1 MTIVEAARAL
11 RSGETT
17 CLALTK
23 RCLARIEEFNP
34 VLNAFITVTADTA
47 LARAGELDAELAR
60 GIDRG
65 PLHGI
70 PIAHKDLIRTR
81 GVHTTCGSALFAHD
95 IPGEDAAVVERLESA
110 GAVSLGKTGLHEL
123 AYGITCENPHFG
135 PIRNPADRHRS
146 PGGSSGGS
154 GAAVASGMVL
164 AATGTDTG
172 GSIRIPA
179 AFCGLAGLK
188 PTFGLVSCYGIQPL
202 GYSLDHP
209 GPIALN
215 SRDAALLLQALA
227 GPDARDAASS
237 FRPAGAYLPPDK
249 PSLKGLRAGIPENGY
264 FDRLT
269 PEVESAVRSAIAR
282 AGQLGATLVPVRV
295 PSLEELNAVS
305 RVVLYAEASAVYR
318 PHIAKTHLF
327 GADVLTLLQQGLHVS
342 GPDYVNAQRL
352 RRLLAQQFQTLFQD
366 IDVLL
371 TPTAPAFAPLI
382 GQREVVIAG
391 QALDVRLAAT
401 SLVRGIN
408 VTGLPALSI
417 PVHPRGSLPIG
428 LQIVGPPFRE
438 DRLIRFGA
446 ALENAA

>member
-1 MTIVEAARAL
+1 MTITKAARAL

-17 CLALTK
+17 CVALAK

-34 VLNAFITVTADTA
+34 VLNAFITVTADA
-47 LARAGELDAELAR
+47 AMARARELDAELAR
-60 GIDRG
+60 GVDRG
-65 PLHGI
+65 LLHGI
-70 PIAHKDLIRTR
+70 PIAHKDLIGTR
-81 GVHTTCGSALFAHD
+81 GVRTTCGSALFAD
-95 IPGEDAAVVERLESA
+95 NVPNEDAAVVERLEAA

-146 PGGSSGGS
+146 TGGSSGGS

-188 PTFGLVSCYGIQPL
+188 PTFGLVSCYGSQPL

-215 SRDAALLLQALA
+215 SRDAALVLQAIA

-237 FRPAGAYLPPDK
+237 FRPAGSYLPHDK
-249 PSLKGLRAGIPENGY
+249 SSLEGLRAGVPENGY

-269 PEVESAVRSAIAR
+269 PEVESAVRAAIAR
-282 AGQLGATLVPVRV
+282 AEHLGATLVPVRV
-295 PSLEELNAVS
+295 PSLEELNSVS

-342 GPDYVNAQRL
+342 GADYVNAQRL
-352 RRLLAQQFQTLFQD
+352 RRLLAEQFQALFQH

-391 QALDVRLAAT
+391 HALDVRLAAT

-438 DRLIRFGA
+438 DRLVRVGA
-446 ALENAA
+446 ALEDAA